1 METDDFFED
10 NLGWVDDFRAL
21 PGECGQ
27 PITQI
32 LYAQSLINQGVSFR
46 QLKQMGFSKDL
57 IAGVTKHMVA
67 EEYNDIKV
75 GTLVTSSHHHLTDAF
90 KSYTGVVTHVER
102 RQVMFSDK
110 YSILETETLIHVLCE
125 GEIKIFTLEED
136 RVDLVNEYI

>member
-32 LYAQSLINQGVSFR
+32 LYAHSLINQGVSFR

-57 IAGVTKHMVA
+57 IAGVTKNMVA

-75 GTLVTSSHHHLTDAF
+75 GSLVTASYHHLTDAF
-90 KSYTGVVTHVER
+90 KAYTGVVTNIEK

-110 YSILETETLIHVLCE
+110 YSILETETMIHVLCN

-136 RVDLVNEYI
+136 RVDLVNENI